1 MDDDRMLHVGI
12 TGHTPNPDDVR
23 EKLVRNMAKI
33 IATNFDIAHLWGDY
47 LYDCGIVVDA
57 LGLVTDRKLRVLTEE
72 CWDIRFFRATPT
84 QRRDRWYVQSPPG
97 TRPLETYSFH
107 DTLEAAVA
115 AAWEARGS

>member
-23 EKLVRNMAKI
+23 EKLVRDMAKI

-57 LGLVTDRKLRVLTEE
+57 LGLVTDRKLRLLTEE
-72 CWDIRFFRATPT
+72 GGYVVKLDTLNKVEQWYWSIIGAPT
-84 QRRDRWYVQSPPG
+84 KVVGWES
-97 TRPLETYSFH
+97 
-107 DTLEAAVA
+107 TLEAAVA
-115 AAWEARGS
+115 AAYEARGS